1 MNKRQFLVAA
11 KLFCQNRIL
20 GSCIFISI
28 VIVTFSGLYPRLLLE
43 VMNFGKLGDT
53 ILNWLSTA
61 LAGAALLFAIYCF
74 LYQTKNFTIINIR
87 SKKNRIFK
95 EAWIVQELSFEIQST
110 REQLYLEKIYV
121 SDPFNRFFRKPISLS
136 WEQNVVF
143 RPEIDGKQILL
154 FPLDEKV
161 RKSLFIE
168 FPPESTEHFLTFSFS
183 DNTRKEI
190 YIRVDHALTKMSELM

>member
-87 SKKNRIFK
+87 SKKNRIF
-95 EAWIVQELSFEIQST
+95 
-110 REQLYLEKIYV
+110 
-121 SDPFNRFFRKPISLS
+121 
-136 WEQNVVF
+136 
-143 RPEIDGKQILL
+143 
-154 FPLDEKV
+154 
-161 RKSLFIE
+161 
-168 FPPESTEHFLTFSFS
+168 
-183 DNTRKEI
+183 
-190 YIRVDHALTKMSELM
+190 

>member
-74 LYQTKNFTIINIR
+74 LYQTKNFK
-87 SKKNRIFK
+87 S
-95 EAWIVQELSFEIQST
+95 ST
-110 REQLYLEKIYV
+110 
-121 SDPFNRFFRKPISLS
+121 
-136 WEQNVVF
+136 
-143 RPEIDGKQILL
+143 
-154 FPLDEKV
+154 LDLK
-161 RKSLFIE
+161 RIE
-168 FPPESTEHFLTFSFS
+168 FL
-183 DNTRKEI
+183 KK
-190 YIRVDHALTKMSELM
+190 LG